1 MTNAERQARF
11 QAKKPEEY
19 RATHPTP
26 DWMVGAIT
34 LEELVA
40 GCTLKLDDEIAA
52 VEDPRL
58 RAELVAEA
66 AAAEAA
72 AEVVGE
78 FDHDQGTENKTDL
91 VPPLEPSL
99 ISLAISPISF
109 VRQTPQIR
117 VSSCRRAH
125 Q

>member
-1 MTNAERQARF
+1 MTNAERQARYK
-11 QAKKPEEY
+11 AKKLAEYMAANPLPE
-19 RATHPTP
+19 
-26 DWMVGAIT
+26 WMAGA
-34 LEELVA
+34 LKLDELGA
-40 GCTLKLDDEIAA
+40 GALKLDDELAA
-52 VEDPRL
+52 IDDPRL
-58 RAELVAEA
+58 RAELLAEA